1 MEWIDTLAQSESA
14 PGWVETVQGWWDI
27 WLIRTPIRIA
37 LVLLA
42 AFVLIRLLRRLTTKV
57 GAKVSQETTPMRAL
71 QRTETLTRV
80 LSSAGI
86 VVIWVISA
94 FYVLSALG
102 ANLAPLLASV
112 GIIGLAVGFGAQNL
126 VRDVVS
132 GFFILLED
140 QYGVG
145 DIIEINQVAS
155 GKVETLTLRV
165 TAMRALDGT
174 LHYIANGEITHIA
187 NRSKDWS
194 RAVID
199 VGVAYKENSDKVR
212 HTLERVA
219 EAAKTD
225 TEIGRAMYATPEI
238 LGVEMLGE
246 YDVTWRVIVDTKPG
260 KQWDV
265 GRQLREQIKLAFD
278 EDEIEIPFPHR
289 VMISA
294 EGNGTKVGA
303 DA

>member
-1 MEWIDTLAQSESA
+1 MEWQTIQDL
-14 PGWVETVQGWWDI
+14 WDVWI
-27 WLIRTPIRIA
+27 IQTAIQIA
-37 LVLLA
+37 LVLVI
-42 AFVLIRLLRRLTTKV
+42 AFVLTRLLRRITTKV
-57 GAKVSQETTPMRAL
+57 GNKVSQETTPIRAL

-86 VVIWVISA
+86 VVIWVMGT
-94 FYVLSALG
+94 FYILGAIG

-165 TAMRALDGT
+165 TGMRALDGT
-174 LHYIANGEITHIA
+174 MHYIANGEITHIA
-187 NRSKDWS
+187 NRSKDWA
-194 RAVID
+194 RAVVD
-199 VGVAYKENSDKVR
+199 VGVAYKENSEKVR
-212 HTLERVA
+212 RTLEKVA
-219 EAAKTD
+219 LTSKED
-225 TEIGRAMYATPEI
+225 REIGRSMYAEPEI

-246 YDVTWRVIVDTKPG
+246 YEVTWRIVVDTKPG
-260 KQWDV
+260 KQWEV
-265 GRQLREQIKLAFD
+265 GRALREHIKAAFD
-278 EDEIEIPFPHR
+278 EDGIEIPFPHQ
-289 VMISA
+289 VTITA
-294 EGNGTKVGA
+294 EENGAKTLV
-303 DA
+303 

>member
-1 MEWIDTLAQSESA
+1 MEWQAIQDL
-14 PGWVETVQGWWDI
+14 WDVWI
-27 WLIRTPIRIA
+27 IQTAIQIA
-37 LVLLA
+37 LVLVV
-42 AFVLIRLLRRLTTKV
+42 AFVLTRLLRRITTKV
-57 GAKVSQETTPMRAL
+57 GNKVSQETTPIRAL

-86 VVIWVISA
+86 VVIWVMGT
-94 FYVLSALG
+94 FYILGAIG

-165 TAMRALDGT
+165 TGMRALDGT
-174 LHYIANGEITHIA
+174 MHFIANGEITHIA
-187 NRSKDWS
+187 NRSKDWA
-194 RAVID
+194 RAIVD
-199 VGVAYKENSDKVR
+199 VGVAYRENSEKVR
-212 HTLERVA
+212 RTLEKVA
-219 EAAKTD
+219 LTSKKD
-225 TEIGRAMYATPEI
+225 HEIGRSMYAEPEI

-246 YDVTWRVIVDTKPG
+246 YEVTWRIVVDTKPG
-260 KQWDV
+260 KQWEV
-265 GRQLREQIKLAFD
+265 GRALREHIKAAFD
-278 EDEIEIPFPHR
+278 QDGIEIPFPHQ
-289 VMISA
+289 VMITA
-294 EGNGTKVGA
+294 EKNAAKTPA
-303 DA
+303 

>member
-1 MEWIDTLAQSESA
+1 MEWWQTIQDL
-14 PGWVETVQGWWDI
+14 WDVWI
-27 WLIRTPIRIA
+27 IQTAIQIA
-37 LVLLA
+37 LVLVV
-42 AFVLIRLLRRLTTKV
+42 AFALTRLLRRITTKV
-57 GAKVSQETTPMRAL
+57 GNKVSQETTPIRAL

-86 VVIWVISA
+86 VVIWVMGT
-94 FYVLSALG
+94 FYILGAIG

-165 TAMRALDGT
+165 TGMRALDGT
-174 LHYIANGEITHIA
+174 MHFIANGEITHIA
-187 NRSKDWS
+187 NRSKDWA
-194 RAVID
+194 RAIVD
-199 VGVAYKENSDKVR
+199 VGVAYRENSEKVR
-212 HTLERVA
+212 RTLEKVA
-219 EAAKTD
+219 LTSKED
-225 TEIGRAMYATPEI
+225 HEIGRSMYAAPEI

-246 YDVTWRVIVDTKPG
+246 YEVTWRIVVDTKPG
-260 KQWDV
+260 KQWEV
-265 GRQLREQIKLAFD
+265 GRALREHIKAAFD
-278 EDEIEIPFPHR
+278 EDGIEIPFPHQ
-289 VMISA
+289 VMITA
-294 EGNGTKVGA
+294 EENPAKTPA
-303 DA
+303 

>member
-1 MEWIDTLAQSESA
+1 MKWLDTLAQSESS

-27 WLIRTPIRIA
+27 WLIRTPLRIA

-94 FYVLSALG
+94 FYILSALG

-165 TAMRALDGT
+165 TGMRALDGT
-174 LHYIANGEITHIA
+174 MHYIANGEITHIA

-212 HTLERVA
+212 NTLERVA
-219 EAAKTD
+219 DGAKSD
-225 TEIGRAMYATPEI
+225 SEIGRAMYSTPEI

-246 YDVTWRVIVDTKPG
+246 YEVTWRMIVDTKPG

-265 GRQLREQIKLAFD
+265 GRQLREQIKVAFD
-278 EDEIEIPFPHR
+278 EDNIEIPFPHR

-294 EGNGTKVGA
+294 EGNGTKVAA

>member
-1 MEWIDTLAQSESA
+1 MEWWQ
-14 PGWVETVQGWWDI
+14 TVQDAWDLWI
-27 WLIRTPIRIA
+27 IQTVAQIV
-37 LVLLA
+37 LVLVI
-42 AFVLIRLLRRLTTKV
+42 AFILTRLLRRITTKV
-57 GAKVSQETTPMRAL
+57 GNKVSQETTPIRAL

-86 VVIWVISA
+86 VVIWVMGA
-94 FYVLSALG
+94 FYILGAVG

-126 VRDVVS
+126 VRDVVN

-145 DIIEINQVAS
+145 DIIEVNQIAS

-165 TAMRALDGT
+165 TGMRALDGT
-174 LHYIANGEITHIA
+174 MHFIANGEITHIA
-187 NRSKDWS
+187 NRSKDWA

-212 HTLERVA
+212 STLERVA
-219 EAAKTD
+219 LSSKEDDAL
-225 TEIGRAMYATPEI
+225 GRAMYAAPEI

-246 YDVTWRVIVDTKPG
+246 YEVTWRLMVDTKPG
-260 KQWDV
+260 KQWEV
-265 GRQLREQIKLAFD
+265 GRALRERIKAAFD
-278 EDEIEIPFPHR
+278 EDGIEIPFPHH

-294 EGNGTKVGA
+294 EENGAKGA
-303 DA
+303 PV

>member
-1 MEWIDTLAQSESA
+1 MEW
-14 PGWVETVQGWWDI
+14 WETVQELWDV
-27 WLIRTPIRIA
+27 WLIQTAIQVA
-37 LVLLA
+37 VVLII
-42 AFVLIRLLRRLTTKV
+42 AFVLTRMLRRVTTKV
-57 GAKVSQETTPMRAL
+57 GNKVSKDTTPVRAL

-86 VVIWVISA
+86 VVIWAMST
-94 FYVLSALG
+94 FYIVGALG
-102 ANLAPLLASV
+102 ANLGPLLAGA

-145 DIIEINQVAS
+145 DIIEINQIAS

-165 TAMRALDGT
+165 TGMRALDGT
-174 LHYIANGEITHIA
+174 MHFIANGEITHIA
-187 NRSKDWS
+187 NRSKDWA

-199 VGVAYKENSDKVR
+199 VGVAYKENSEKVR
-212 HTLERVA
+212 RTLEKVA
-219 EAAKTD
+219 LSSKED
-225 TEIGRAMYATPEI
+225 DELGRAMYAAPEI

-246 YDVTWRVIVDTKPG
+246 YEVTWRVIVDTKPG
-260 KQWDV
+260 KQWEV
-265 GRQLREQIKLAFD
+265 GRSLRERIKAAFD
-278 EDEIEIPFPHR
+278 EDNIEIPFPHQ

-294 EGNGTKVGA
+294 EDNGSKTSVGT
-303 DA
+303 

>member
-1 MEWIDTLAQSESA
+1 MEWWQ
-14 PGWVETVQGWWDI
+14 TVQDLWDVWI
-27 WLIRTPIRIA
+27 VQTVVQIV
-37 LVLLA
+37 LVLVI
-42 AFVLIRLLRRLTTKV
+42 AFILTRLLRRITTKV
-57 GAKVSQETTPMRAL
+57 GNKVSQETTPIRAL

-86 VVIWVISA
+86 VVIWVMGA
-94 FYVLSALG
+94 FYILGAIG

-145 DIIEINQVAS
+145 DIIEVNQIAS

-165 TAMRALDGT
+165 TGMRALDGT
-174 LHYIANGEITHIA
+174 MHFIANGEITHIA
-187 NRSKDWS
+187 NRSKDWA

-212 HTLERVA
+212 STLERVA
-219 EAAKTD
+219 LSSRED
-225 TEIGRAMYATPEI
+225 DELGRAMYAAPEI

-246 YDVTWRVIVDTKPG
+246 YEVTWRLMVDTKPG
-260 KQWDV
+260 KQWEV
-265 GRQLREQIKLAFD
+265 GRALRERIKAAFD
-278 EDEIEIPFPHR
+278 EDGIEIPFPHH

-294 EGNGTKVGA
+294 EENGAKGA
-303 DA
+303 PV

>member
-1 MEWIDTLAQSESA
+1 MEWIDTWAQSEST

-94 FYVLSALG
+94 FYILSALG

-165 TAMRALDGT
+165 TGMRALDGT

-199 VGVAYKENSDKVR
+199 VGVAYKESSDKVR

-225 TEIGRAMYATPEI
+225 TEIGRAMYATPEV

-246 YDVTWRVIVDTKPG
+246 YDVTWRVIADTKPG

>member
-1 MEWIDTLAQSESA
+1 MEWWQ
-14 PGWVETVQGWWDI
+14 TVQDLWDI
-27 WLIRTPIRIA
+27 WIIQTAIQIA
-37 LVLLA
+37 LVLVV
-42 AFVLIRLLRRLTTKV
+42 AFVLTRLLRRITTKV
-57 GAKVSQETTPMRAL
+57 GNKVSQETTPLRAL

-86 VVIWVISA
+86 VVIWVMGT
-94 FYVLSALG
+94 FYILGAIG

-165 TAMRALDGT
+165 TGMRALDGT
-174 LHYIANGEITHIA
+174 MHFIANGEITHIA
-187 NRSKDWS
+187 NRSKDWA
-194 RAVID
+194 RAIID
-199 VGVAYKENSDKVR
+199 VGVAYKESSDKVR
-212 HTLERVA
+212 QSLEKVA
-219 EAAKTD
+219 LTSKADDEV
-225 TEIGRAMYATPEI
+225 GRAMYTEPEI

-246 YDVTWRVIVDTKPG
+246 YEVTWRMVVDTKPG
-260 KQWDV
+260 KQWEV
-265 GRQLREQIKLAFD
+265 GRALRERIKAAFD
-278 EDEIEIPFPHR
+278 EDNIEIPFPHQ
-289 VMISA
+289 VMIRADENGAKSA
-294 EGNGTKVGA
+294 V
-303 DA
+303 

>member
-1 MEWIDTLAQSESA
+1 MEWQTIQDL
-14 PGWVETVQGWWDI
+14 WDVWI
-27 WLIRTPIRIA
+27 IQTAIQIA
-37 LVLLA
+37 LVLVV
-42 AFVLIRLLRRLTTKV
+42 AFVLTRLLRRITTKV
-57 GAKVSQETTPMRAL
+57 GNKVSQETTPIRAL

-86 VVIWVISA
+86 VVIWVMGT
-94 FYVLSALG
+94 FYILGAIG

-165 TAMRALDGT
+165 TGMRALDGT
-174 LHYIANGEITHIA
+174 MHYIANGEITHIA
-187 NRSKDWS
+187 NRSKDWA
-194 RAVID
+194 RAIVD
-199 VGVAYKENSDKVR
+199 VGVAYKENSEKVR
-212 HTLERVA
+212 RTLEKVA
-219 EAAKTD
+219 LTSKED
-225 TEIGRAMYATPEI
+225 HEIGRSMYAEPEI

-246 YDVTWRVIVDTKPG
+246 YEVTWRIVVDTKPG
-260 KQWDV
+260 KQWEV
-265 GRQLREQIKLAFD
+265 GRALREHIKAAFD
-278 EDEIEIPFPHR
+278 EDGIEIPFPHQ
-289 VMISA
+289 VTITA
-294 EGNGTKVGA
+294 EENGAKTPV
-303 DA
+303 

>member
-1 MEWIDTLAQSESA
+1 MEWWQ
-14 PGWVETVQGWWDI
+14 TVQELWDLWI
-27 WLIRTPIRIA
+27 IQTVVQIV
-37 LVLLA
+37 LVLVI
-42 AFVLIRLLRRLTTKV
+42 AFILTRLLRRITTKV
-57 GAKVSQETTPMRAL
+57 GNKVSQETTPIRAL

-86 VVIWVISA
+86 VVIWVMGA
-94 FYVLSALG
+94 FYILGAIG

-145 DIIEINQVAS
+145 DIIEVNQIAS

-165 TAMRALDGT
+165 TGMRALDGT
-174 LHYIANGEITHIA
+174 MHFIANGEITHIA
-187 NRSKDWS
+187 NRSKDWA

-199 VGVAYKENSDKVR
+199 VGVAYKESSDKVR
-212 HTLERVA
+212 STLERVA
-219 EAAKTD
+219 LSSRED
-225 TEIGRAMYATPEI
+225 DELGRAMYAAPEI

-246 YDVTWRVIVDTKPG
+246 YEVTWRLMVDTKPG
-260 KQWDV
+260 KQWEV
-265 GRQLREQIKLAFD
+265 GRALRERIKAAFD
-278 EDEIEIPFPHR
+278 EDGIEIPFPHH

-294 EGNGTKVGA
+294 EENGAKGA
-303 DA
+303 PV

>member
-1 MEWIDTLAQSESA
+1 MEWWQ
-14 PGWVETVQGWWDI
+14 TVQDLWNVWI
-27 WLIRTPIRIA
+27 IQTAIQIA
-37 LVLLA
+37 LVLVV
-42 AFVLIRLLRRLTTKV
+42 AFILTRLLRRITTKV
-57 GAKVSQETTPMRAL
+57 GNKVSQETTPIRAL

-86 VVIWVISA
+86 VVIWVMGT
-94 FYVLSALG
+94 FYILGAIG

-165 TAMRALDGT
+165 TGMRSLDGT
-174 LHYIANGEITHIA
+174 MHFIANGEITHIA
-187 NRSKDWS
+187 NRSKDWA
-194 RAVID
+194 RAIID
-199 VGVAYKENSDKVR
+199 VGVAYKESSDKVR
-212 HTLERVA
+212 QSLEKVA
-219 EAAKTD
+219 LTSKADDEV
-225 TEIGRAMYATPEI
+225 GRAMYTEPEI

-246 YDVTWRVIVDTKPG
+246 YEVTWRMVVDTKPG
-260 KQWDV
+260 KQWEV
-265 GRQLREQIKLAFD
+265 GRALRERIKAAFD
-278 EDEIEIPFPHR
+278 EDNIEIPFPHQ
-289 VMISA
+289 VMIRADENGAKSA
-294 EGNGTKVGA
+294 V
-303 DA
+303 

>member
-1 MEWIDTLAQSESA
+1 MEWQTIQDL
-14 PGWVETVQGWWDI
+14 WDVWI
-27 WLIRTPIRIA
+27 IQTAIQIA
-37 LVLLA
+37 LVLVV
-42 AFVLIRLLRRLTTKV
+42 AFVLTRLLRRITTKV
-57 GAKVSQETTPMRAL
+57 GNKVSQETTPIRAL

-86 VVIWVISA
+86 VVIWVMGT
-94 FYVLSALG
+94 FYILGAIG

-165 TAMRALDGT
+165 TGMRALDGT
-174 LHYIANGEITHIA
+174 MHYIANGEITHIA
-187 NRSKDWS
+187 NRSKDWA
-194 RAVID
+194 RAVVD
-199 VGVAYKENSDKVR
+199 VGVAYKENSEKVR
-212 HTLERVA
+212 RTLEKVA
-219 EAAKTD
+219 LTSKED
-225 TEIGRAMYATPEI
+225 HEVGRSMYAEPEI

-246 YDVTWRVIVDTKPG
+246 YEVTWRIVVDTKPG
-260 KQWDV
+260 KQWEV
-265 GRQLREQIKLAFD
+265 GRALREHIKAAFD
-278 EDEIEIPFPHR
+278 EDGIEIPFPHQ
-289 VMISA
+289 VTITA
-294 EGNGTKVGA
+294 EENGAKTLV
-303 DA
+303 

>member
-1 MEWIDTLAQSESA
+1 MEW
-14 PGWVETVQGWWDI
+14 WKTVLDLWNVWIIQTAI
-27 WLIRTPIRIA
+27 QIA
-37 LVLLA
+37 LVLLI
-42 AFVLIRLLRRLTTKV
+42 AFALTRMLRRITTKV
-57 GAKVSQETTPMRAL
+57 GNKVSQETTPIRAL

-86 VVIWVISA
+86 VVIWVMGT
-94 FYVLSALG
+94 FYVLGAIG

-165 TAMRALDGT
+165 TGMRALDGT
-174 LHYIANGEITHIA
+174 MHFIANGEITHIA
-187 NRSKDWS
+187 NRSKDWA
-194 RAVID
+194 RAIID
-199 VGVAYKENSDKVR
+199 VGVAYKESSDKVR
-212 HTLERVA
+212 QSLEKVA
-219 EAAKTD
+219 LTSKADDEV
-225 TEIGRAMYATPEI
+225 GRAMYAEPEI

-246 YDVTWRVIVDTKPG
+246 YEVTWRMVVDTKPG
-260 KQWDV
+260 RQWEV
-265 GRQLREQIKLAFD
+265 GRALRERIKAAFD
-278 EDEIEIPFPHR
+278 EDGIEIPFPHQ
-289 VMISA
+289 VMIRA
-294 EGNGTKVGA
+294 EENGAKSPA
-303 DA
+303 

>member
-1 MEWIDTLAQSESA
+1 MEW
-14 PGWVETVQGWWDI
+14 WETVQELWDVWAI
-27 WLIRTPIRIA
+27 QTAVQVA
-37 LVLLA
+37 LVLLV
-42 AFVLIRLLRRLTTKV
+42 AFVLTRLLRRITTKV
-57 GAKVSQETTPMRAL
+57 GNKVSKETTPVRAL

-86 VVIWVISA
+86 VVIWVMSA
-94 FYVLSALG
+94 FYILGAMG

-145 DIIEINQVAS
+145 DIIEINQIAS

-165 TAMRALDGT
+165 TGMRALDGT
-174 LHYIANGEITHIA
+174 MHFIANGEITHIA
-187 NRSKDWS
+187 NRSKDWA

-199 VGVAYKENSDKVR
+199 VGVAYKENSEKVR
-212 HTLERVA
+212 RTLEKVA
-219 EAAKTD
+219 LSSKED
-225 TEIGRAMYATPEI
+225 DELGRAMYAAPEI

-246 YDVTWRVIVDTKPG
+246 YEVTWRMIVDTKPG
-260 KQWDV
+260 KQWEV
-265 GRQLREQIKLAFD
+265 GRSLRERIKAAFD
-278 EDEIEIPFPHR
+278 EDNIEIPFPHQ

-294 EGNGTKVGA
+294 EDNGSKTSVGT
-303 DA
+303 

>member
-1 MEWIDTLAQSESA
+1 MEWWQ
-14 PGWVETVQGWWDI
+14 TVQDLWNVWI
-27 WLIRTPIRIA
+27 IQTALQIA
-37 LVLLA
+37 LVLVI
-42 AFVLIRLLRRLTTKV
+42 AFALIRLLRRITTKV
-57 GAKVSQETTPMRAL
+57 GNKVSQETTPIRAL

-86 VVIWVISA
+86 VVIWVMGT
-94 FYVLSALG
+94 FYVLGAIG

-165 TAMRALDGT
+165 TGMRALDGT
-174 LHYIANGEITHIA
+174 MHFIANGEITHIA
-187 NRSKDWS
+187 NHSKDWA
-194 RAVID
+194 RAIID
-199 VGVAYKENSDKVR
+199 VGVAYKESSDKVR
-212 HTLERVA
+212 QSLEKVA
-219 EAAKTD
+219 LTSKADDEVGRSMY
-225 TEIGRAMYATPEI
+225 TEPEI
-238 LGVEMLGE
+238 LGVELLGE
-246 YDVTWRVIVDTKPG
+246 YEVTWRMVVDTKPG

-265 GRQLREQIKLAFD
+265 GRALRERIKAAFD
-278 EDEIEIPFPHR
+278 EDGIEIPFPHQ
-289 VMISA
+289 VMIRA
-294 EGNGTKVGA
+294 EENGAKSPV
-303 DA
+303 

>member
-1 MEWIDTLAQSESA
+1 MEWQTIQDL
-14 PGWVETVQGWWDI
+14 WDVWIVQTAI
-27 WLIRTPIRIA
+27 QIA
-37 LVLLA
+37 LVLVV
-42 AFVLIRLLRRLTTKV
+42 AFVLTRLLRRITTKV
-57 GAKVSQETTPMRAL
+57 GNKVSQETTPIRAL

-86 VVIWVISA
+86 VVIWVMGT
-94 FYVLSALG
+94 FYILGAIG

-165 TAMRALDGT
+165 TGMRALDGT
-174 LHYIANGEITHIA
+174 MHYIANGEITHIA
-187 NRSKDWS
+187 NRSKDWA
-194 RAVID
+194 RAVVD
-199 VGVAYKENSDKVR
+199 VGVAYKENSEKVR
-212 HTLERVA
+212 RTLEKVA
-219 EAAKTD
+219 ITSKVD
-225 TEIGRAMYATPEI
+225 REIGRSMYAEPEI

-246 YDVTWRVIVDTKPG
+246 YEVTWRIVVDTKPG
-260 KQWDV
+260 KQWEV
-265 GRQLREQIKLAFD
+265 GRALREHIKAAFD
-278 EDEIEIPFPHR
+278 EDGIEIPFPHQ
-289 VMISA
+289 VTITA
-294 EGNGTKVGA
+294 EENGAKTLV
-303 DA
+303 

>member
-1 MEWIDTLAQSESA
+1 MEW
-14 PGWVETVQGWWDI
+14 WETVENLWDI
-27 WLIRTPIRIA
+27 WLVQTAIQIG
-37 LVLLA
+37 LVLII
-42 AFVLIRLLRRLTTKV
+42 AFVLTRLLRRITTKV
-57 GAKVSQETTPMRAL
+57 GTKVSQETTPLRAL

-86 VVIWVISA
+86 VVIWVMGT
-94 FYVLSALG
+94 FYILGAVG

-145 DIIEINQVAS
+145 DIIQVNQVAS

-165 TAMRALDGT
+165 TGMRDLDGT
-174 LHYIANGEITHIA
+174 MHFIANGEITHIA
-187 NRSKDWS
+187 NRSKDWA

-199 VGVAYKENSDKVR
+199 VGVAYKEDSAKVR
-212 HTLERVA
+212 RTLERVA
-219 EAAKTD
+219 TSSKED
-225 TEIGRAMYATPEI
+225 TEVGRSMYAAPEI

-246 YDVTWRVIVDTKPG
+246 YEVTWRVIVDTKPG
-260 KQWDV
+260 KQWEV
-265 GRQLREQIKLAFD
+265 GRSLRERIKVAFD
-278 EDEIEIPFPHR
+278 EDEIEIPYPHQ
-289 VMISA
+289 VTINASD
-294 EGNGTKVGA
+294 NGMKVA
-303 DA
+303 APD